1 MQLVQLHSVYNFYLR
16 LWQFLLS
23 LTVPIFDG
31 KSAMIVLNF
40 SYFYFIK
47 KNVYIIKHQSNMD
60 IRDFLFFRNDRI
72 ILRVN
77 PATTFTYL
85 LIIFWGPY
93 MDPLDL
99 KELITQSIS
108 LMSKYHDLERNRY
121 IWLEFL

>member
-1 MQLVQLHSVYNFYLR
+1 
-16 LWQFLLS
+16 
-23 LTVPIFDG
+23 
-31 KSAMIVLNF
+31 
-40 SYFYFIK
+40 
-47 KNVYIIKHQSNMD
+47 MD

-77 PATTFTYL
+77 PATSFTYL

-108 LMSKYHDLERNRY
+108 LMSKYHDLERSRY